1 MWLCF
6 CRCRGFSELA
16 KSLMGLEGPG
26 GKRQVASLDSAVMR
40 LLSELIKRQ
49 GKEGCK
55 SFQLVPLS
63 SDKLLSP
70 VLTKDSPAEIPACLL
85 QTCESGD
92 GVREGGMGPGTPT
105 QKLSSCCCPHR
116 AGPVLD
122 RPCKRQTK
130 PENSESL
137 FYFYFTL
144 KINLV

>member
-16 KSLMGLEGPG
+16 KSLMGLEGPD
-26 GKRQVASLDSAVMR
+26 GKRQVASLDSVVMR

-49 GKEGCK
+49 GKAV
-55 SFQLVPLS
+55 SHPS
-63 SDKLLSP
+63 WSHYH
-70 VLTKDSPAEIPACLL
+70 LTKCCPQFL
-85 QTCESGD
+85 QRTSLQKHQQVTLQSCESGD

-130 PENSESL
+130 PENLGSL